1 MPPVSDSDDPDPKAA
16 TATTDQNP
24 QGNQEIHRL
33 RQQDAIPIER
43 RGLRHRFMPT
53 AERQQR
59 LNDDSQVYL
68 KVARLYLLHR
78 TINRR
83 PGGRPGMRYVER
95 HMSADG
101 TIFPPRPEFFFRVG
115 RPDPYSNTD
124 TPEEQARKAAAFKA
138 KWKKS
143 SRSTS
148 SPVEIWKTTM
158 ENQMQRKITPR
169 FPVARATRVRRARQ
183 VSNGPMVRRGTPS
196 RAVSRAFPVKTSPE
210 KSKYAMPVNPFTREP
225 VNSAVPVKASPEKP
239 VNNALPYMGTA
250 QPPPNNTL
258 PYIAYMQTHQLPMP
272 PQEPRDRSSRMVLP
286 GDEPIVEPLQV
297 DEPPR
302 YTARR
307 TLDGHVNRAIPVRAS
322 PEGPVNNTLPP
333 EGGLQTRVPP
343 LRRRP
348 GNRQMRVPPLEPE
361 PLSES
366 PQMRVPSEERLHGNQ
381 QLPVPPEEP
390 HGNHQPRVPLEE
402 RLYED
407 PQMRVRSEERLYGDP
422 QLRVRS
428 EERLNGYHRMR
439 EPLEERQNGN
449 SQTRLPLEERLY
461 QNRRLRE
468 LEDEERLH
476 RDQQLREL
484 EDEARLHSNPR
495 MGVPPERTVTGAPQ
509 ERVNNPRP
517 WANMGTRM
525 PAERGVAETLQD
537 TGNGVERGVEYE
549 WYQRP
554 QMMEAGP
561 RGVSGLPLPADWD
574 FPESSE
580 ALRRIDHY
588 MDVHMFVTSPEYW
601 DYVRSQVIRPSGERL
616 DGSLDAF
623 LPPELRVPEP
633 PRHMSRPPQYEQY
646 GGPPRTL
653 YPELRLDETFEQYM
667 DREILERH
675 RNRETL
681 EQSMDRY
688 GLYGQYGSGV
698 QTTMT
703 PEFRLDEI
711 FEQNLDRYRQYRQYG
726 SGVQTTVPPVSRVHE
741 PRPTAPFVSPERPVN
756 PTRQQPVNSF
766 REYDRYG
773 TLQMSASPERPVN
786 SIRQQ
791 PANRVEQH
799 DRYGT
804 PQTSASPERPV
815 NSIRQQPAN
824 RAEQHDRY
832 GTPQTSA
839 SPERPVNPAHQQ
851 PFRQYDRYGTPQTSA
866 SPERP
871 INPTRQQPVNRV
883 GQYDRYGTPQT
894 SASPER
900 PVNSIRLQPECRP
913 Q

>member
-16 TATTDQNP
+16 TATTDQNT
-24 QGNQEIHRL
+24 QGNQEIDRL

-83 PGGRPGMRYVER
+83 PRDRPGMRYVER
-95 HMSADG
+95 HVSADG

-210 KSKYAMPVNPFTREP
+210 KSEYAMPANPFTREP

-272 PQEPRDRSSRMVLP
+272 PQEPLDRSSRMVLP

-307 TLDGHVNRAIPVRAS
+307 TLEGHVNRAIPVRAS

-333 EGGLQTRVPP
+333 EGSLQTRVPP
-343 LRRRP
+343 LRRRQ

-361 PLSES
+361 PLYEN

-390 HGNHQPRVPLEE
+390 HGTHQPRVPLEE
-402 RLYED
+402 RLCE
-407 PQMRVRSEERLYGDP
+407 DP

-428 EERLNGYHRMR
+428 
-439 EPLEERQNGN
+439 EERQNGN

-468 LEDEERLH
+468 LEDEERLR

-484 EDEARLHSNPR
+484 EDEARLYSNPR

-517 WANMGTRM
+517 WANMGTRV
-525 PAERGVAETLQD
+525 PAECGVDETLQD

-549 WYQRP
+549 WYRRP
-554 QMMEAGP
+554 QMMEPGP

-580 ALRRIDHY
+580 ALRRVDHY
-588 MDVHMFVTSPEYW
+588 VDVHMFVTSPEYW

-633 PRHMSRPPQYEQY
+633 PRHMNHPGRYEQY

-653 YPELRLDETFEQYM
+653 YPERRLDEILEQYM
-667 DREILERH
+667 DREILEQH

-681 EQSMDRY
+681 EQNMDRY
-688 GLYGQYGSGV
+688 GLYGQYESGV
-698 QTTMT
+698 QTTLP
-703 PEFRLDEI
+703 PEYRLDETLD
-711 FEQNLDRYRQYRQYG
+711 QYMDRYRQYRQYG

-741 PRPTAPFVSPERPVN
+741 PRPNAPFVPRERPVN
-756 PTRQQPVNSF
+756 PTRQQPVNPTRQQPVSSF
-766 REYDRYG
+766 RQYDRYG
-773 TLQMSASPERPVN
+773 TPQTSASPEQPVN

-791 PANRVEQH
+791 PENRVEQH

-815 NSIRQQPAN
+815 NPA
-824 RAEQHDRY
+824 R
-832 GTPQTSA
+832 
-839 SPERPVNPAHQQ
+839 QQ
-851 PFRQYDRYGTPQTSA
+851 PFRHQLNPSA
-866 SPERP
+866 
-871 INPTRQQPVNRV
+871 
-883 GQYDRYGTPQT
+883 
-894 SASPER
+894 A
-900 PVNSIRLQPECRP
+900 
-913 Q
+913 